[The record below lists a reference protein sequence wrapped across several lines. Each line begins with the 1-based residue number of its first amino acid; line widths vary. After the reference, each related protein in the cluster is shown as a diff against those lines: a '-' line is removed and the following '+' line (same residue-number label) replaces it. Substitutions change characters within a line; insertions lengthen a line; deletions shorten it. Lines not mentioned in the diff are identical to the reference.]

1 MLGASFKAP
10 APSSTTS
17 TSTVPSP
24 RLPQRIHPND
34 NARRSKFGAHDV
46 AARTLSR
53 RQALQQQARLGASRR
68 ALATRPEPAG
78 DDPVSGV
85 ALRDRKHAIARALRR
100 ARPAGPAA

>member
-34 NARRSKFGAHDV
+34 NARRLNS
-46 AARTLSR
+46 
-53 RQALQQQARLGASRR
+53 ALMTSQHAPYRGGKPYGNMR
-68 ALATRPEPAG
+68 
-78 DDPVSGV
+78 VWV
-85 ALRDRKHAIARALRR
+85 LRDGRWQLALSQQVTIQS
-100 ARPAGPAA
+100 AGSLSAVASTQ